1 MFDLFRAAGF
11 VLAAERTEIM
21 RTVLFVGCLCLLVSV
36 GFLVAGCGSGESKAQ
51 AGPQTTC
58 PMMGTPIDKKVFV
71 DYKGKRVYFCCD
83 DCPKVFKDDAAAQ
96 IKKMTDAGVILED
109 TPK

>member
-1 MFDLFRAAGF
+1 M
-11 VLAAERTEIM
+11 M
-21 RTVLFVGCLCLLVSV
+21 KKVLFAGALCVVVLL
-36 GFLVAGCGSGESKAQ
+36 GFLMAGCGPSETQAK

-58 PMMGTPIDKKVFV
+58 PMMGTPIDKKIFV

-83 DCPKVFKDDAAAQ
+83 DCPKKFEDDADAMM
-96 IKKMTDAGVILED
+96 KKMADAGVTLED